1 MKLILD
7 THVFIW
13 WTLTPEKL
21 SSTVINLINN
31 DDNRLLLS
39 IASIWEMQ
47 IKITIGKLH
56 FDESLSEVVG
66 SQRNINDVQI

>member
-1 MKLILD
+1 MNFILD

-39 IASIWEMQ
+39 IASEIA
-47 IKITIGKLH
+47 L
-56 FDESLSEVVG
+56 VG
-66 SQRNINDVQI
+66 WVEAMKPNINNILKAME